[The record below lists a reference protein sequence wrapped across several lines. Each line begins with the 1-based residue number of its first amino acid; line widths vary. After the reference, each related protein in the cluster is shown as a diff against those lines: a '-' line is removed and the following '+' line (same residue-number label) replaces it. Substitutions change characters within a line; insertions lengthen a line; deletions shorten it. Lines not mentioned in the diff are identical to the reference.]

1 MRFTFFQD
9 HEKPVFKERRQSN
22 KRFLW
27 VRMLWTEGM
36 CQNDRRADQR
46 SVSPDNYH
54 GCAVSHSRR
63 RRRSET
69 SRACVSVLMG
79 VATAQSTTLAVPEG
93 SDSML
98 PINLCSVATSN
109 QGNGARRHAVI
120 RTMKS
125 FACRPMP
132 AAAVGPSD
140 ADLLTAARRPVSTVS
155 ISFLLYYGC
164 GSLCSMLHAAT
175 FQNNDPDRRNLF
187 RSLLHVLF
195 LAARS
200 VYFPS
205 LALNEPLIIKH

>member
-1 MRFTFFQD
+1 MTEAHICIQCHRTITMD
-9 HEKPVFKERRQSN
+9 VKWVTVGDADALKPHECV
-22 KRFLW
+22 W
-27 VRMLWTEGM
+27 V
-36 CQNDRRADQR
+36 C
-46 SVSPDNYH
+46 VCV
-54 GCAVSHSRR
+54 CA
-63 RRRSET
+63 E
-69 SRACVSVLMG
+69 G
-79 VATAQSTTLAVPEG
+79 VATAQSTTLEVPVG

-120 RTMKS
+120 RMMKS

-140 ADLLTAARRPVSTVS
+140 ADLLTAAWRPVSTVP

-164 GSLCSMLHAAT
+164 GCLFSMLPRFKT
-175 FQNNDPDRRNLF
+175 MTVSDPDHRNVF

-195 LAARS
+195 LSARS

-205 LALNEPLIIKH
+205 LALNEPLLIKH